1 MKKRKPELTAKAI
14 SSIANALQ
22 SANQMLA
29 DLKAIST
36 ALSTEGN
43 GTFAEELAFDT
54 LMGVWMDF
62 TKVANAITNLHV
74 ATKYL
79 HISTK

>member
-14 SSIANALQ
+14 SSIASAYQ
-22 SANQMLA
+22 STKQLLA
-29 DLKAIST
+29 DLKSIST

-43 GTFAEELAFDT
+43 GTFVEELAFDT
-54 LMGVWMDF
+54 LMGAWMDF
-62 TKVANAITNLHV
+62 TRVANAITNLHIS
-74 ATKYL
+74 TKYL